1 MVGPFLVE
9 CLTHPRNREIA
20 QEVAT
25 AHAYRV
31 PLSVLRGA
39 RLPGDPWT
47 PRDSALARAAEALE
61 RSRCPGCGQPA
72 WLAHDKSSKW
82 RPQIT
87 KCQSC
92 NSIEDL
98 KDLPE
103 IKQRVEKHP
112 QAYHFHSEHVE

>member
-1 MVGPFLVE
+1 M
-9 CLTHPRNREIA
+9 
-20 QEVAT
+20 
-25 AHAYRV
+25 

-47 PRDSALARAAEALE
+47 QRDSALARAAEALE

-82 RPQIT
+82 RPHKT
-87 KCQSC
+87 KCESC
-92 NSIEDL
+92 EAIEVLKDMQPEDL
-98 KDLPE
+98 
-103 IKQRVEKHP
+103 KHP